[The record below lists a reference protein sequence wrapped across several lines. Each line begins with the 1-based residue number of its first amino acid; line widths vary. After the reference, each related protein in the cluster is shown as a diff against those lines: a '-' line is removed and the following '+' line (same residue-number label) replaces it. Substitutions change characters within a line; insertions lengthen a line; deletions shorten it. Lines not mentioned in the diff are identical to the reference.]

1 MEEQAALYS
10 EQGTVIGRAPRSRVR
25 TENLRHGATGIVVFN
40 PQGQVYV
47 HQRTWSKD
55 LYPGLFDFTA
65 GGVIQAGED
74 PFESARREAAEELGV
89 RGELVSLGEADYADA
104 HTRYRAFR
112 YWTIAPGPLELQAE
126 EVLGGEWL
134 EVSELLA
141 QVDAERWRFM
151 PDAVELFLPW
161 LASLD
166 ALPPAAGR

>member
-10 EQGTVIGRAPRSRVR
+10 ERGTVIGRAPRSRVR
-25 TENLRHGATGIVVFN
+25 AENLRHGATGIVVFN
-40 PQGQVYV
+40 PQGRIYV
-47 HQRTWSKD
+47 HQRTLSKD

-89 RGELVSLGEADYADA
+89 RGELVSLGEADFADEHA
-104 HTRYRAFR
+104 RYRAFR
-112 YWTIAPGPLELQAE
+112 YWMIANGPLKLQAE

-134 EVSELLA
+134 EVSELIA
-141 QVDAERWRFM
+141 QVAAEPGRFM
-151 PDAVELFLPW
+151 PDAVALFLPW

-166 ALPPAAGR
+166 APPPASGR

>member
-1 MEEQAALYS
+1 MEEQVALYS
-10 EQGTVIGRAPRSRVR
+10 GQGAVIGRAPRSRVR

-74 PFESARREAAEELGV
+74 PFDSARREAAEELGV

-104 HTRYRAFR
+104 HARYRAFR
-112 YWTIAPGPLELQAE
+112 YWTIAPGPLELQAA
-126 EVLGGEWL
+126 EVLGGEWM

-151 PDAVELFLPW
+151 PDAVALFLPW
-161 LASLD
+161 LASLE